1 MSHPRPYAPLFAV
14 LALCAL
20 VATSCTPRVE
30 ASSEP
35 FTAERFQALQE
46 QDALI
51 LVDVAAPWCGTC
63 VIQSEILAAYQAERP
78 DVPLRVLRVDY
89 DGQKDVLAALRAPA
103 QSTLILF
110 RGERELW
117 RSVGEIDR
125 TAIAAA
131 LDLGVSSL

>member
-1 MSHPRPYAPLFAV
+1 MAHRPLHAPLLAV
-14 LALCAL
+14 LALFAL
-20 VATSCTPRVE
+20 TAASCTPRVE

-35 FTAERFQALQE
+35 FTAERFESLQK

-78 DVPLRVLRVDY
+78 DAPLHVLRVDY
-89 DGQKDVLAALRAPA
+89 DSQKDVLAALRAPA